1 LTVTTGLTGTPR
13 RVLLV
18 EDDAGDALLVQ
29 EMLADSGSEI
39 ELLHATSIAEA
50 VSSGLLAVVDCVLLD
65 LNLPGTGTD
74 RLDALRQLREHDQN
88 SAICV
93 LTGLDDEQTGAAAM
107 AAGAQDYL
115 VKGKVDGDQLSR
127 TVRYSV
133 ERKRGE
139 RTAVRLAEA
148 QRDQAESI
156 RVERGLLPRLLL
168 DGSDIGAQP
177 YYRSGRRRSL
187 LGGDFYDAIRC
198 PDGSVHAVIGDVAGH
213 GPDEAALGAQ
223 LRVAWRALVLS
234 GVGEP
239 KVLPALQQVLIS
251 ERHARGLFT
260 TLCTV
265 AFQDGR
271 AHTRVAGHP
280 PPILLGPEPVEL
292 PHVKAPPLGVMPD
305 CDWPITEFELPPHS
319 SLLLYT
325 DGLIEGFA
333 GPERT
338 DRLWNDGLM
347 ELVTAEFGDTGTL
360 PHKPE
365 ELPARLVEGAEERNG
380 GPLTDDV
387 AILLLTTTPADGPDP
402 G

>member
-1 LTVTTGLTGTPR
+1 LTVSPELTDTPR

-18 EDDAGDALLVQ
+18 EDDAGDALLVT
-29 EMLADSGSEI
+29 ELLADHSSRI
-39 ELLHATSIAEA
+39 ELLHVASITEA
-50 VSSGLLAVVDCVLLD
+50 VTSGLLSVVDCVLLD
-65 LNLPGTGTD
+65 LQLPGTGVD
-74 RLDALRQLREHDQN
+74 RLDALRQLREHDPH

-93 LTGLDDEQTGAAAM
+93 LTGLDDEYLGAAAM

-115 VKGKVDGDQLSR
+115 VKGKVDGDLLSR

-168 DGSDIGAQP
+168 GTSEISALP
-177 YYRSGRRRSL
+177 FYRSGRRRSL

-198 PDGSVHAVIGDVAGH
+198 PDGSVHVVIGDVAGH

-223 LRVAWRALVLS
+223 LRVSWRALVLS

-239 KVLPALQQVLIS
+239 KVLPALQQVLTS
-251 ERHARGLFT
+251 ERHAPALFT
-260 TLCTV
+260 TLCTL
-265 AFQDGR
+265 AFQDGE
-271 AHTRVAGHP
+271 AHCRVAGHP
-280 PPILLGPEPVEL
+280 PPLLLGAEVVEV
-292 PHVKAPPLGVMPD
+292 PHVKGPPLGVLD
-305 CDWPITEFELPPHS
+305 DADWPLTPIPLPPEWAM
-319 SLLLYT
+319 LLYT
-325 DGLIEGFA
+325 DGLIEGYA
-333 GPERT
+333 GPGRRDRMWTDGLLSLIAEETRT
-338 DRLWNDGLM
+338 DLHD
-347 ELVTAEFGDTGTL
+347 L
-360 PHKPE
+360 PT
-365 ELPARLVEGAEERNG
+365 RLVEGAEQRNG

-387 AILLLTTTPADGPDP
+387 AIMLLTNRGNQ